1 MTKSLKLKKPED
13 EVILYRHG
21 VFSHDEEL
29 VVFSLKDFLIFQED
43 VKKSLD
49 HALEI
54 VNDSRNNM
62 STHGPRVDAQRTLN
76 WIKKT
81 QENLQKI
88 KKDDGQKRL
97 I

>member
-1 MTKSLKLKKPED
+1 MKSLKIKKPED
-13 EVILYRHG
+13 EVILYNHG
-21 VFSHDEEL
+21 VFRPHEEL

-43 VKKSLD
+43 VQKSLD

-54 VNDSRNNM
+54 VYDSRNNM

-81 QENLQKI
+81 EGNLQKI
-88 KKDDGQKRL
+88 KRDDGQNRL

>member
-1 MTKSLKLKKPED
+1 MKSIKIKNPED
-13 EVILYRHG
+13 EVILYSHG
-21 VFSHDEEL
+21 VFRADEEL

-43 VKKSLD
+43 VKKSLE
-49 HALEI
+49 ATREI
-54 VNDSRNNM
+54 IQDSRNNN

-76 WIKKT
+76 WIKMT

>member
-1 MTKSLKLKKPED
+1 MKSLKMKKPED
-13 EVILYRHG
+13 EVILYSHG
-21 VFSHDEEL
+21 VFNLDEEL
-29 VVFSLKDFLIFQED
+29 LVFSLKDFLIFQGD
-43 VKKSLD
+43 VQESLD

-54 VNDSRNNM
+54 VNDSRNNN
-62 STHGPRVDAQRTLN
+62 SSHGPRVDAQRTLN

-81 QENLQKI
+81 EENLQKI

>member
-1 MTKSLKLKKPED
+1 MKSLKMKKPDD
-13 EVILYRHG
+13 ELMLYHHG
-21 VFSHDEEL
+21 VFPADEEIL
-29 VVFSLKDFLIFQED
+29 VFSLKDFLIFQGD
-43 VKKSLD
+43 VQKSLEA
-49 HALEI
+49 ALEI
-54 VNDSRNNM
+54 VEDSRNNN

-88 KKDDGQKRL
+88 KKDDGQKFL